1 MDLLD
6 ILNSASNSQS
16 SQDDFRQI
24 SGMLE
29 AAESYPFSS
38 KRQRPQQNE
47 EDEEAVLPTLTIET
61 SGEPPKYLLGNKTNG
76 VDFFFNCPDVVTTT
90 YDDLIPPKCLLC
102 QLKQQNPPH
111 SANSR
116 FFESLEIYKDDFH
129 GARHFIGLHQNT
141 LEVAQQLTDEVL
153 RIHYTHLPTDVSAQ
167 NVTADMLTQ
176 VMCNQHDLY
185 WYTVPKTFISVQLVN
200 GAKVTHVNPTMLNA
214 QNSCVKN
221 LCQLALTVDRLKK
234 KRKRSSDNSASK

>member
-6 ILNSASNSQS
+6 ILNAASQQS
-16 SQDDFRQI
+16 SDHDQDDNFRQV
-24 SGMLE
+24 SGMLD
-29 AAESYPFSS
+29 AAETYPFRLRETTQTRD
-38 KRQRPQQNE
+38 KD
-47 EDEEAVLPTLTIET
+47 EDPNLLTIET
-61 SGEPPKYLLGNKTNG
+61 NNTPPKHLLGNKING
-76 VDFFFNCPDVVTTT
+76 VDFFFNCPDVVTTS

-102 QLKQQNPPH
+102 QLKQQNPPPG
-111 SANSR
+111 ANGR
-116 FFESLEIYKDDFH
+116 FFESLDIYKDDFH
-129 GARHFIGLHQNT
+129 GARHFISLHQDT
-141 LEVAQQLTDEVL
+141 LAIAQQLTDDVL
-153 RIHYTHLPTDVSAQ
+153 RTHYTHLPTDVSAQ

-221 LCQLALTVDRLKK
+221 LCQLALTVDRLKR
-234 KRKRSSDNSASK
+234 KRKRSENNK